1 MVKCSSTYTSLLN
14 ELHLGTKSNQG
25 KTAHKMF
32 SLPAAAVVVVAT
44 SSLTSISD
52 FDLHA
57 IPLGAWAPEKQRAF

>member
-1 MVKCSSTYTSLLN
+1 
-14 ELHLGTKSNQG
+14 
-25 KTAHKMF
+25 MF

-57 IPLGAWAPEKQRAF
+57 IPLVAWHRRNKEYFKTQTLVFLGPIQTRKMVTQKL

>member
-1 MVKCSSTYTSLLN
+1 
-14 ELHLGTKSNQG
+14 
-25 KTAHKMF
+25 MF

-57 IPLGAWAPEKQRAF
+57 IPLVACTGETKEHFKTQTPVFLGPIQTQKMETQKL